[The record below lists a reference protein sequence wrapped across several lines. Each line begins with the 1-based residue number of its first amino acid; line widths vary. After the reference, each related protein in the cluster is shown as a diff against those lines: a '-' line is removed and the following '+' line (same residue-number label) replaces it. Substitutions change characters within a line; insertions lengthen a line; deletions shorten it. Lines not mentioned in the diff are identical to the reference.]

1 MDRDVPFSS
10 VPIHLMPGVPDVL
23 PQIPISMGIW
33 ANTRKVKERGV
44 RMWLKRAGIN
54 HYFNWVVTS
63 VEAGYRKPHPEFFS
77 FALRKCGLK
86 KDELLFVGNQLNTD
100 IQGALD
106 YGIPNAWLSGK
117 AFRSPDDTYSP
128 GQIKPTY
135 EIAGLGALP
144 DLLKKIPF

>member
-1 MDRDVPFSS
+1 MKTLQRIRFRPIVLAALMTIVAVHSRAQDTQPSS
-10 VPIHLMPGVPDVL
+10 GWT
-23 PQIPISMGIW
+23 Q
-33 ANTRKVKERGV
+33 
-44 RMWLKRAGIN
+44 KRAVEGKREMVAAA
-54 HYFNWVVTS
+54 HPLA

-144 DLLKKIPF
+144 DLLKKIL